1 MRCVHMHNTT
11 ADIMYTLVMHE
22 LCYGFLLL
30 LYTSAY
36 PVVVW
41 TEIHVLS
48 FLSLTLIFF
57 FLFACHRL
65 FWFLSLSA
73 ILFCFSASS
82 LIEWMAQS
90 KHIQVEENEEAWR
103 YIYLS
108 LYIPRFA
115 LCEQNILYDALSD
128 RQTTQAEY
136 PLWLVSYASSCSPML
151 R

>member
-57 FLFACHRL
+57 LFACHRL

-82 LIEWMAQS
+82 LIEWTAQS

-103 YIYLS
+103 YIYL
-108 LYIPRFA
+108 YIYLDL
-115 LCEQNILYDALSD
+115 LC
-128 RQTTQAEY
+128 
-136 PLWLVSYASSCSPML
+136 VSRIFYMMRYLIGKRLKPSIHCGLFHMQVHARPC
-151 R
+151 

>member
-57 FLFACHRL
+57 CSPAIDCFGFCLCLRFCSVFLPHH
-65 FWFLSLSA
+65 WSN
-73 ILFCFSASS
+73 
-82 LIEWMAQS
+82 EWHNRSIFKS
-90 KHIQVEENEEAWR
+90 KKMKKPDDT
-103 YIYLS
+103 YIYL
-108 LYIPRFA
+108 YIYLDL
-115 LCEQNILYDALSD
+115 LC
-128 RQTTQAEY
+128 
-136 PLWLVSYASSCSPML
+136 VSRIFYMMRYLIGKRLKPSIHCGLFHMQVHARPC
-151 R
+151 

>member
-57 FLFACHRL
+57 FVRLPSIVLVFVSVCDSVLFFCLITDRMNGTIEAYSSRRK
-65 FWFLSLSA
+65 WRSLT
-73 ILFCFSASS
+73 I
-82 LIEWMAQS
+82 
-90 KHIQVEENEEAWR
+90 HI
-103 YIYLS
+103 S